1 VIDQINF
8 EEQVDL
14 DFLRARRRAFLR
26 RLMAR
31 LRGEPRRDSLQ
42 SFDEVRRATGA
53 ENRRDR
59 GGGLVEV
66 SKIVGSVGRPGEF
79 DADFM
84 PTKASAAKWKRVDRA
99 FRRGV
104 DLPPVSLYRIG
115 DHYFAHDGNHR
126 VSVARYHGVEWVDA
140 EVAEFAPRRASSPRK
155 ASPPA
160 GGPGASP
167 SASPAT

>member
-1 VIDQINF
+1 MVDHINF

-14 DFLRARRRAFLR
+14 DFVRARRRAFLG
-26 RLMAR
+26 RLMGR
-31 LRGEPRRDSLQ
+31 LRGDPWRGSLE
-42 SFDEVRRATGA
+42 SFDDVRRATGA
-53 ENRRDR
+53 ENRLDR

-66 SKIVGSVGRPGEF
+66 SKVVGSVGRPGEF

-115 DHYFAHDGNHR
+115 ERYFVHDGNHR

-140 EVAEFAPRRASSPRK
+140 EVTEFAPRRASSPRK

-160 GGPGASP
+160 PGASP